1 MWLIDWYCYKVEQCA
16 LKAKMS
22 ADHSARAKH
31 EEEQKLWCELA
42 TQEIDDPI
50 NAPSVAIELIDGNFL
65 NGSCLSRR
73 L

>member
-1 MWLIDWYCYKVEQCA
+1 MWLVDWYCYKVEQCA

-22 ADHSARAKH
+22 ADHSVRAKY
-31 EEEQKLWCELA
+31 EEEHKLWCELA
-42 TQEIDDPI
+42 RKEIDAI
-50 NAPSVAIELIDGNFL
+50 KAPSVETELIDGNFL